1 MRLVCY
7 RDVFPPMLPEGLA
20 GGIGGM
26 RTEAPLVVT
35 MTMEMHGGVVALG
48 HSFIEDG
55 LIGHEEVLDTR
66 KLWTRVID
74 YATVACSPC
83 LQHANMRLVCYR
95 DVFPPTLLE
104 RGLAG
109 GIGGMRTEAPFVVTM
124 TMEMHGGGVA
134 QGHSFFEYGLIG
146 HEEVLDTRKFW
157 TRVIDYATVACS
169 LCLGQ
174 ACERAFGV
182 LSGCFPPYA
191 TRARSRRWHWWSA
204 Y

>member
-1 MRLVCY
+1 MRLVCC

-95 DVFPPTLLE
+95 DVFPPT
-104 RGLAG
+104 
-109 GIGGMRTEAPFVVTM
+109 
-124 TMEMHGGGVA
+124 
-134 QGHSFFEYGLIG
+134 
-146 HEEVLDTRKFW
+146 
-157 TRVIDYATVACS
+157 
-169 LCLGQ
+169 
-174 ACERAFGV
+174 
-182 LSGCFPPYA
+182 PYA
-191 TRARSRRWHWWSA
+191 ARARSRRWHWWNA
-204 Y
+204 YRGTFGSYNDHGDAWWGCCLGP